1 MKKLLKDFVSKCKIV
16 GSFVEDKLNGTTTE
30 AVQEAF
36 LLNNVK
42 DKITKALI
50 PVKGNMEELKKLH
63 DAGNLSRGRIVKRY
77 SAKSTNAYWSF
88 GTSAKS
94 ANMPGSEHNF
104 SGYSKYAVN
113 IDTALKLLNKAIR
126 KKGIDDIELIT
137 ALADKLDIISDY
149 IETVIDDNVENKEI
163 IKRIGILS
171 GELIDLINKFIGD
184 DVPDDMTENV
194 VSIENNDVDAGDTT
208 TDDDTTS
215 DDNTDDTSD
224 ADNNDTADTDAVS
237 DDDFNFD
244 DDDEGKD
251 EE

>member
-63 DAGNLSRGRIVKRY
+63 DAGNLSRGRIMKRY
-77 SAKSTNAYWSF
+77 SAIAGSAF
-88 GTSAKS
+88 GSLGSKS
-94 ANMPGSEHNF
+94 ANMPGGEHNS

-194 VSIENNDVDAGDTT
+194 TSIENNDVDAGDTT
-208 TDDDTTS
+208 TDDTTS